1 MQLFVYD
8 ASDYTEYDDFEI
20 SDFKTGIN
28 VKKTNWLNL
37 HGLNE
42 MEIIEAIG
50 DFFKIDN
57 FLLSDILNTS
67 RRTKV
72 EEFPGTLFF
81 NIRLQSFLNISVEQI
96 SFLIKVES

>member
-1 MQLFVYD
+1 MNQLEYTGSHKSLSEMQLFVYD

-28 VKKTNWLNL
+28 VKTNWLNL

-50 DFFKIDN
+50 DFLK
-57 FLLSDILNTS
+57 
-67 RRTKV
+67 
-72 EEFPGTLFF
+72 
-81 NIRLQSFLNISVEQI
+81 
-96 SFLIKVES
+96 